1 MKPEATPVGIPRS
14 HAADPERFRHAV
26 DELLQACGFAIDATH
41 LNGTADRVYK
51 LWSQRLLDGYD
62 VNIAEVLGEGFKDSR
77 QDLVMV
83 SDIAVHGMCP
93 HHLVPWRGVAHI
105 AYLPGGRLHG
115 FGRLARLLDALS
127 HRLSYQEWF
136 TRDVVEA
143 ITTWGYARGAACLVE
158 TEQLCLLLG
167 EDRRGDERVVTSAF
181 SGLFEQDA
189 SLRTE
194 FYQAL
199 RRR

>member
-1 MKPEATPVGIPRS
+1 MKPEATPVGISRS
-14 HAADPERFRHAV
+14 HAVDPERFRHAV
-26 DELLQACGFAIDATH
+26 DEILQACGFAIDTNH
-41 LNGTADRVYK
+41 LGGTADRVYK

-62 VNIAEVLGEGFKDSR
+62 VDIAEVLGEGFEDSG

-83 SDIAVHGMCP
+83 SDIAVHGICP
-93 HHLVPWRGVAHI
+93 HHLVPWRGVAYV

-115 FGRLARLLDALS
+115 FGRMARLLDALS

-143 ITTWGYARGAACLVE
+143 MTTWGHARGAACLVE

-181 SGLFEQDA
+181 SGVFEQEA